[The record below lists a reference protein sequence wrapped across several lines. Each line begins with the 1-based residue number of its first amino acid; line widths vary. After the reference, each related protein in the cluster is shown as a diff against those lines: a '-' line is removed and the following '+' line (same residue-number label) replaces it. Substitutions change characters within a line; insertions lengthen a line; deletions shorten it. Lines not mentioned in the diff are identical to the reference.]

1 MTNDVTIFPMGG
13 FLVQQRTN
21 DGLFNAADLLNQW
34 NEIHGTDKSIN
45 DFIEEEIKF
54 SIYFNGKDIPSISDD
69 GWLDEFHFRNFLAFL
84 SPVLSL
90 VHYPCHLYNESYLE
104 KIIRLFCQTSQHST
118 VDNSK
123 NGTQTYI
130 LTDET
135 GLYKIGK
142 SKDVKRRV
150 RSLMIGNP
158 SIRLV
163 ARIPKDVESVLH
175 DQFKDKRVSGEW
187 FRLTD
192 LDLDFIKE
200 LA

>member
-1 MTNDVTIFPMGG
+1 MTSDVISFPMCG
-13 FLVQQRTN
+13 FLVQKRTK
-21 DGLFNAADLLNQW
+21 DGMFNAADLLNQW
-34 NEIHGTDKSIN
+34 NEIHGTNKSIN
-45 DFIEEEIKF
+45 DFIEEEKQF
-54 SIYFNGKDIPSISDD
+54 TIYFTGKDISSPISDD

-90 VHYPCHLYNESYLE
+90 VHYPCHLYNESIME
-104 KIIRLFCQTSQHST
+104 KVINVFCHRLQHST

-158 SIRLV
+158 NIRLV

-175 DQFKDKRVSGEW
+175 DLFKEKRVAGEW
-187 FRLTD
+187 FRLTKSD
-192 LDLDFIKE
+192 LERVKNI
-200 LA
+200 